1 MHVIFLNAHQLDCD
15 RPMKCL
21 GPVMVMPYIDVALAQ
36 QAAEFASLRS
46 NSEGMLLAI
55 HDVQRH
61 GFIATV
67 NHAFRSTDSP
77 WFGYMAQ
84 DAFAGR
90 TWMAIALEAMQNEQA
105 GLLGFNDGKWQ
116 GKLASFG
123 LAERDWALSNYA
135 GDFFYPGYKSHYADT
150 ELTLIAQQQG
160 RYTYQPNSVLIEVD
174 WDKETA
180 AVNYEDRKLYHARAM
195 QGFDGKVT
203 DPALKTMFG

>member
-1 MHVIFLNAHQLDCD
+1 
-15 RPMKCL
+15 
-21 GPVMVMPYIDVALAQ
+21 MVMPFIDVALAQ

-55 HDVQRH
+55 HDVQQH
-61 GFIATV
+61 GFITTV
-67 NHAFRSTDSP
+67 NRAFRATDSP

-90 TWMAIALEAMQNEQA
+90 SWMALALEAMQNEQA

-123 LAERDWALSNYA
+123 LAEREWALSNYK
-135 GDFFYPGYKSHYADT
+135 GDFFYAGYKSHYADT

-160 RYTYQPNSVLIEVD
+160 RYFYQPNSVLVEVD

-180 AVNYEDRKLYHARAM
+180 TVNQEDRKIYHARAM
-195 QGFDGKVT
+195 QGFDGRVT
-203 DPALKTMFG
+203 DPVLKTMFG